1 MAPEETFCVWG
12 MNVVFGVR
20 MLMVSTVVSGP
31 PQGSPLTGTTGDEC
45 PDELDSPAC
54 LETAVGKIPMIK
66 GGDRK
71 HPYAV
76 RKEGDENAGQG
87 DREEKG
93 CYAGQVNKDVGQTAK
108 PLELPFVGIGFSKGF
123 WWGAYPLEN

>member
-1 MAPEETFCVWG
+1 MTPEETFGVRG
-12 MNVVFGVR
+12 MNVVVCVR
-20 MLMVSTVVSGP
+20 MLMVPAVVSGP
-31 PQGSPLTGTTGDEC
+31 PQRASLPGTTCHGGADK
-45 PDELDSPAC
+45 LDQSTG
-54 LETAVGKIPMIK
+54 LERAVGKVAMVK

-93 CYAGQVNKDVGQTAK
+93 CYAGQMNKDVGQTAK

-123 WWGAYPLEN
+123 WWRAYPLEN

>member
-1 MAPEETFCVWG
+1 
-12 MNVVFGVR
+12 
-20 MLMVSTVVSGP
+20 MV
-31 PQGSPLTGTTGDEC
+31 
-45 PDELDSPAC
+45 
-54 LETAVGKIPMIK
+54 K

-93 CYAGQVNKDVGQTAK
+93 RYAGQMNKDVGNSETTRAS
-108 PLELPFVGIGFSKGF
+108 LCRDWVL
-123 WWGAYPLEN
+123 